1 MKENVLSL
9 LDRNTKLY
17 GERIALGK
25 RNKYGWKELTY
36 KGLGLLSKQ
45 FASYLITDLQMQK
58 GEKLAILSESMPEMG
73 ACLFAAVISGMVTVP
88 LDNKLTIY
96 ELESILTSCQPS
108 VMAVSRA
115 NYEKALELQK
125 RIPSIKHLILMD
137 EPIYNSSVPSLYT
150 IPTGRECKWRHR
162 SLRDTA
168 LIIYTSGTTGA
179 PKGVQTTFGNMT
191 TQVLEMSKIVPEILP
206 HETVNLLS
214 ILPMNHLFE
223 LTVGFSTFLNM
234 GSSIFYPQSLRPSDI
249 LADMREKNIDF
260 MIVVPAF
267 LKLLKSTIEADIRLW
282 SEEDKLLFERSYAA
296 AEYITDYNI
305 KRQLFRSILA
315 KFGGNFYG
323 FISGGAP
330 LDPTVGEFFERI
342 GIKIFQGY
350 GLSETSP
357 VISMDRGDD
366 RKLLSVGPV
375 LDSYEAKIDEE
386 TGELLVK
393 GPSVMKGYYN
403 NPEKTAEVLE
413 PDGWLHTGDIGEFD
427 KDGRLYITGRIKNMI
442 VLSGGKK
449 VFPEEVEAVL
459 EKNENFAEVCVF
471 GAKRTSGAKDGTEEI
486 MTVIVPTE
494 AILSKYTNEDELQSF
509 IGQEVKNLS
518 VQLAPYKRPVNIVV
532 RKEPLPRTSTRKV
545 KRNIVKEETITC
557 YKG

>member
-1 MKENVLSL
+1 MKENILSL

-36 KGLGLLSKQ
+36 KGLSLLTKQ

-58 GEKLAILSESMPEMG
+58 GEKMAILSESMPEMG

-108 VMAVSRA
+108 VLAVSQA
-115 NYEKALELQK
+115 NLEKGLELQK
-125 RIPSIKHLILMD
+125 RISSIKHIVIMD
-137 EPIYNSSVPSLYT
+137 EPKSDSKYPCLYNL
-150 IPTGRECKWRHR
+150 PTGRECKWRHR

-191 TQVLEMSKIVPEILP
+191 SQILEMSRILP
-206 HETVNLLS
+206 DILPYESVNLLS

-223 LTVGFSTFLNM
+223 LTVGFSTFLNK
-234 GSSIFYPQSLRPSDI
+234 GSSIFYPQSLKPKDV
-249 LADMREKNIDF
+249 LGDMREKKIDF

-267 LKLLKSTIEADIRLW
+267 LKLLKNTIEADIKLLP
-282 SEEDKLLFERSYAA
+282 EEERLLFEKSYAA
-296 AEYITDYNI
+296 AEYITDYSI
-305 KRQLFRSILA
+305 RRQLFRSILA

-330 LDPTVGEFFERI
+330 LDPCVGEFFERI
-342 GIKIFQGY
+342 GIKVFQGY

-357 VISMDRGDD
+357 IISMDRGED

-375 LDSYEAKIDEE
+375 LESYDAKIDPE

-393 GPSVMKGYYN
+393 GPSVMKGYYD

-413 PDGWLHTGDIGEFD
+413 PDGWLHTGDIGEFGS
-427 KDGRLYITGRIKNMI
+427 DGRLYITGRIKNMI

-459 EKNENFAEVCVF
+459 ENNSNFAEVCVF
-471 GAKRTSGAKDGTEEI
+471 GATRTSGAKDGTEEI
-486 MTVIVPTE
+486 MTVIVPVE
-494 AILSKYTNEDELQSF
+494 EVINKYTDENELQSF
-509 IGQEVKNLS
+509 IGHEVKRLS

-532 RKEPLPRTSTRKV
+532 RKKPLPRTATRKV
-545 KRNIVKEETITC
+545 KRNVVKEETMTC
-557 YKG
+557 Y

>member
-1 MKENVLSL
+1 MRENVLSL
-9 LDRNTKLY
+9 LEQNTKLY

-36 KGLGLLSKQ
+36 KGLSLLSQQ
-45 FASYLITDLQMQK
+45 FASYLITDLNMQK

-108 VMAVSRA
+108 VLATSQA
-115 NYEKALELQK
+115 NIQKAHELQK
-125 RIPSIKHLILMD
+125 RIPSIKHLILLD
-137 EPIYNSSVPSLYT
+137 EPVHNSTIPSLYSL
-150 IPTGRECKWRHR
+150 PSGRECKWRHR

-191 TQVLEMSKIVPEILP
+191 SQVLEMTKLLPDILP
-206 HETVNLLS
+206 HENVNLLS

-223 LTVGFSTFLNM
+223 LTVGFSTFLNR
-234 GSSIFYPQSLRPSDI
+234 GSSIFYPQSLKPKDV
-249 LADMREKNIDF
+249 LGDMREKKIDF
-260 MIVVPAF
+260 MVVVPAF
-267 LKLLKSTIEADIRLW
+267 LKLLKNTIESDIKSL
-282 SEEDKLLFERSYAA
+282 SPEEKMLFERSYAA

-305 KRQLFRSILA
+305 KRQIFKNILA

-323 FISGGAP
+323 FITGGAP

-342 GIKIFQGY
+342 GIKIFQCY

-357 VISMDRGDD
+357 IISVDRGDD

-375 LDSYEAKIDEE
+375 LDSYEAKIDPQ

-413 PDGWLHTGDIGEFD
+413 PDGWLHTGDIAEFD
-427 KDGRLYITGRIKNMI
+427 SDGRLYITGRIKNMI

-449 VFPEEVEAVL
+449 VFPEEVESVL
-459 EKNENFAEVCVF
+459 EKNPNFEEICVF
-471 GAKRTSGAKDGTEEI
+471 GATRKSGAKDGTEEI
-486 MTVIVPTE
+486 MTVVVPTKE
-494 AILSKYTNEDELQSF
+494 IIDKYPNDVDLEEF
-509 IGQEVKNLS
+509 IGHEVKSLA

-532 RKEPLPRTSTRKV
+532 RKELFPRTATRKV
-545 KRNIVKEETITC
+545 KRNVVKEETMSC
-557 YKG
+557 Y

>member
-1 MKENVLSL
+1 MRENVLSM
-9 LDRNTKLY
+9 LDQNTRLY

-25 RNKYGWKELTY
+25 RNRYGWKELTY
-36 KGLGLLSKQ
+36 KGLGLLTKQ

-58 GEKLAILSESMPEMG
+58 GEKLAILSESMPEIG
-73 ACLFAAVISGMVTVP
+73 ACLFASVISGMVTVP

-108 VMAVSRA
+108 VLAFSQA
-115 NYEKALELQK
+115 NMEKAMELK
-125 RIPSIKHLILMD
+125 NRIPSIKHLVLMD
-137 EPIYNSSVPSLYT
+137 EPNHSSDIPSLYT
-150 IPTGRECKWRHR
+150 LPGGRECKWRHR

-191 TQVLEMSKIVPEILP
+191 TQVLEMSKVLPEILP
-206 HETVNLLS
+206 HECVNLLS

-223 LTVGFSTFLNM
+223 LTVGFSTFLNR
-234 GSSIFYPQSLRPSDI
+234 GSSIYYPQSLKPKDI
-249 LADMREKNIDF
+249 LADMREKKIDF

-267 LKLLKSTIEADIRLW
+267 LKLLKTTIEADIRSW
-282 SEEDKLLFERSYAA
+282 SEEERLLFEKSYAA
-296 AEYITDYNI
+296 AEYISDYSI
-305 KRQLFRSILA
+305 RRQLFRSILL

-330 LDPTVGEFFERI
+330 LDPAVGEFFERI

-357 VISMDRGDD
+357 VISMDKGDD

-375 LDSYEAKIDEE
+375 LGSYDAKIDPE

-427 KDGRLYITGRIKNMI
+427 EDGRLYITGRIKNMI

-459 EKNENFAEVCVF
+459 EKHPDFAEICVF
-471 GAKRTSGAKDGTEEI
+471 GVKRTSGAKDGTEEI
-486 MTVIVPTE
+486 MTVIVPTDDICEKYKDE
-494 AILSKYTNEDELQSF
+494 AELEKY
-509 IGQEVKNLS
+509 IGQEIKTLS
-518 VQLAPYKRPVNIVV
+518 AQLAPYKRPVNIVV

-545 KRNIVKEETITC
+545 KRNVVKEETIAL
-557 YKG
+557 GR